1 MNRFKKKHI
10 LVGDIGNTESKIFF
24 RNNKMEKKIII
35 KSNEMIYSKIKSK
48 VLFLKKFNIKDKAVF
63 CSVVPSNFK
72 IIKKVFER
80 ELKIKIIE
88 LKNIYKNKII
98 ILKVD
103 KKQIGSDRLANAI
116 SVFNKK
122 NNFIVVDFGT
132 ATTFDVVGQ
141 RGVYLGGVI
150 APGVNLSINA
160 LHSAA
165 ARLPRI
171 AITKQEEVIG
181 KNTVSAM
188 SSGIYWG
195 YIGLIKNIL
204 HKIKSELNYK
214 MLVLATG
221 GLSDLFINEVS
232 EDIIVNKDLTITG
245 LFIAYE
251 EGKY

>member
-1 MNRFKKKHI
+1 MI
-10 LVGDIGNTESKIFF
+10 AEDIKVNFPTELEFPSEIGTD
-24 RNNKMEKKIII
+24 RIVNALCAWRLYNKPAVII
-35 KSNEMIYSKIKSK
+35 
-48 VLFLKKFNIKDKAVF
+48 
-63 CSVVPSNFK
+63 
-72 IIKKVFER
+72 
-80 ELKIKIIE
+80 
-88 LKNIYKNKII
+88 
-98 ILKVD
+98 
-103 KKQIGSDRLANAI
+103 
-116 SVFNKK
+116 
-122 NNFIVVDFGT
+122 DFGT
-132 ATTFDVVGQ
+132 ATTFDVVGK

-171 AITKQEEVIG
+171 AITRQKEVIG

-204 HKIKSELNYK
+204 HKIKSELNYE

-232 EDIIVNKDLTITG
+232 EDIVVNKDLTITG

>member
-1 MNRFKKKHI
+1 MTYLI
-10 LVGDIGNTESKIFF
+10 IDIGNTNIVMAIFDG
-24 RNNKMEKKIII
+24 KKIKKKWRISSFLNRTKDEYILWLKHIVRENYTFNDII
-35 KSNEMIYSKIKSK
+35 IG
-48 VLFLKKFNIKDKAVF
+48 
-63 CSVVPSNFK
+63 SVVPDITQELKVALNDFFK
-72 IIKKVFER
+72 IKPYIIAEDIKVNFPTQLEVPSEIGTDRIVNALCAWRLYKKPSV
-80 ELKIKIIE
+80 II
-88 LKNIYKNKII
+88 
-98 ILKVD
+98 
-103 KKQIGSDRLANAI
+103 
-116 SVFNKK
+116 
-122 NNFIVVDFGT
+122 DFGT

-141 RGVYLGGVI
+141 NGVYLGGVI

-204 HKIKSELNYK
+204 SKIESELNYK

-221 GLSDLFINEVS
+221 GLSDLFIYEVS
-232 EDIIVNKDLTITG
+232 DDIIVNKDLTITG
-245 LFIAYE
+245 LFMAYE

>member
-1 MNRFKKKHI
+1 MSYLI
-10 LVGDIGNTESKIFF
+10 IDIGNTNIVIAVFDG
-24 RNNKMEKKIII
+24 KIIQQKWRI
-35 KSNEMIYSKIKSK
+35 SS
-48 VLFLKKFNIKDKAVF
+48 FLNRTKDEYILWLKYIVDQNYF
-63 CSVVPSNFK
+63 FKDIIIGSVVPDITQELKAALNSFFK
-72 IIKKVFER
+72 IQPHVISEDIKVNFPT
-80 ELKIKIIE
+80 ELEVPSEIGTDRIVNALCAWRLYKKPSVII
-88 LKNIYKNKII
+88 
-98 ILKVD
+98 
-103 KKQIGSDRLANAI
+103 
-116 SVFNKK
+116 
-122 NNFIVVDFGT
+122 DFGT
-132 ATTFDVVGQ
+132 ATTFDVVGNK
-141 RGVYLGGVI
+141 GIYLGGVI

-171 AITKQEEVIG
+171 AITRQKEVIG

-204 HKIKSELNYK
+204 NKIESELNYK

-232 EDIIVNKDLTITG
+232 DDIIVNKDLTIIG